1 MEQLTLVHWMLAY
14 TGFVIEILL
23 KMANVKGNLLS
34 SIRRKDILTA
44 IASILAIPVI
54 LIVCTDTAMKE
65 LLPINYLTAL
75 LAGQQTQYLL
85 SVLVGMGQKISTKS
99 E

>member
-1 MEQLTLVHWMLAY
+1 MEKITYIHWFLAY
-14 TGFVIEILL
+14 AGLFIQILL
-23 KMANVKGNLLS
+23 KLSDVKGNLLAN
-34 SIRRKDILTA
+34 IKRKDVLTVL
-44 IASILAIPVI
+44 ASIIAIPVV
-54 LIVCTDTAMKE
+54 LIVCTDSAMKE

-85 SVLVGMGQKISTKS
+85 SVLVNMGRKITTKS